1 MAWIPT
7 IQIGATS
14 GPDAAAVRTPT
25 GQKSPQGFEYA
36 TDWNETYRNSLTTAG
51 GKLSRER
58 LPLQTRLHTEKEYY
72 RLLASLFLPS
82 VRTSTHLSI
91 PATGHLYLD
100 PITSMRSLRAHRS
113 SQG

>member
-36 TDWNETYRNSLTTAG
+36 TDWVGAPVGAIISPTFFRKGRGKRDWAASWRPNLPDLSTDTDLTIPGAGYCSLQAVMG
-51 GKLSRER
+51 
-58 LPLQTRLHTEKEYY
+58 
-72 RLLASLFLPS
+72 
-82 VRTSTHLSI
+82 I
-91 PATGHLYLD
+91 
-100 PITSMRSLRAHRS
+100 RSLRSHRS
-113 SQG
+113 QPGRYPDR